1 MSRKDKNWS
10 AGTLKSRGWTEELIS
25 SLLPPAQRHYYNGRR
40 VRTWRAEDVK
50 CAEQTDGTACK
61 ALCRGQRPGEGQLD
75 DEIAAAAH
83 GGLGTGEFGVDRVF
97 AALHKVARH
106 HGDNARV

>member
-50 CAEQTDGTACK
+50 RAE
-61 ALCRGQRPGEGQLD
+61 P
-75 DEIAAAAH
+75 
-83 GGLGTGEFGVDRVF
+83 
-97 AALHKVARH
+97 
-106 HGDNARV
+106 